1 VLLMGRLIL
10 LLILVGLAIV
20 AWRLWRSRR
29 R

>member
-10 LLILVGLAIV
+10 LLVLVGLAIA
-20 AWRLWRSRR
+20 AWRLWRGRR